1 MSWFSSETEPEFTG
15 LFESLLALDSRSL
28 IGALAVLAIGTL
40 IALVGRVLSGFWKNY
55 RAWRDRRRHFREV
68 VIDILIHAEFD
79 RKSVEDTTAPARL
92 DALKTLIREDG
103 DEFRPFIA
111 FESDDPTWEDYRS
124 VRRRLEPSQIVAC
137 DRFFDHSRLFY
148 RYYEK
153 LQSDAFVALSTP
165 RKEAALDGLQ
175 HIGQDV
181 LKSGAEMVQ
190 VLKNGKRTAKI
201 YARIEDDL
209 KKIAPASQKT
219 EFDQLTESS
228 ETFIE
233 NND

>member
-1 MSWFSSETEPEFTG
+1 MSWFSNDAETEFTG

-28 IGALAVLAIGTL
+28 IGALAVLAIGAL
-40 IALVGRVLSGFWKNY
+40 IALTGRVLSGFWTNY
-55 RAWRDRRRHFREV
+55 RAWRDRRRQFREI

-92 DALKTLIREDG
+92 DALKALIREDG

-124 VRRRLEPSQIVAC
+124 IRRRLEPSQIVAC

-153 LQSDAFVALSTP
+153 LQSDEFVALSTP

-190 VLKNGKRTAKI
+190 ALQDGKRTADI
-201 YARIEDDL
+201 YARVESDL
-209 KKIAPASQKT
+209 KKIAPKDKIT
-219 EFDQLTESS
+219 EINQPTEKP
-228 ETFIE
+228 EGFIE
-233 NND
+233 SND